1 VSTAPVLEV
10 RDVRVHYGRG
20 ARRKDVLKGVDLS
33 LAAGEIVGLRGPSGC
48 GKSTLLRVLTTVERP
63 SSGELRLAGEPT
75 RRPRRDGF
83 VMPISQNSS
92 AALDPR
98 WPVWRTITE
107 PLTAPH
113 LGSPPSTEERRAIAQ
128 EKLSSVGLQ
137 GINVDCKPGQLSG
150 GQRQRITILRALV
163 ARPRLLVADEPTS
176 ALDVSVAA
184 GVLNLLSEAAS
195 AGTALIVA
203 SHDRLALSVL
213 CHRVFEIQEGRLML
227 LDEGEAPPLRAPRPD
242 AVVTP
247 RG

>member
-1 VSTAPVLEV
+1 VSTAPVLEA

-20 ARRKDVLKGVDLS
+20 PRRKEVLRGVDLS
-33 LAAGEIVGLRGPSGC
+33 IAAGEIVGLRGPSGC

-63 SSGELRLAGEPT
+63 SAGELLLAGEPT

-83 VMPISQNSS
+83 IMPISQNSS

-98 WPVWRTITE
+98 WPIWRTITE

-113 LGSPPSTEERRAIAQ
+113 VHPQPSTDERREIAQ
-128 EKLSSVGLQ
+128 ERLASVGLQ
-137 GINVDCKPGQLSG
+137 GIGVDCKPGQLSG
-150 GQRQRITILRALV
+150 GQRQRVTILRALV

-184 GVLNLLSEAAS
+184 GVLNLLAEAAS
-195 AGTALIVA
+195 SGTALIVA

-213 CHRVFEIQEGRLML
+213 CHRVFEIQDGRLTL
-227 LDEGEAPPLRAPRPD
+227 LEEATPVRDPRPD
-242 AVVTP
+242 AVP
-247 RG
+247 A